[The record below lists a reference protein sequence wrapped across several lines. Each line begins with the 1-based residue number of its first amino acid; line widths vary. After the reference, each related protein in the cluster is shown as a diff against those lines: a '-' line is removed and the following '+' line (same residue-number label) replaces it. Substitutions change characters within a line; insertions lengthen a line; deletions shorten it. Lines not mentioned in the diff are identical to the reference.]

1 MSFSEN
7 NMVLPVSPMY
17 GNNGGFGGWD
27 SSMWLILIVL
37 FAMGGF
43 GGGYGMGGYG
53 GFGGYD
59 FPWLLNGQQNI
70 LNGVNSNTNAGF
82 NQAATQSAING
93 LQNSVTSGFG
103 DVQLGIAGVNQNICQ
118 TGNGIV
124 NALNSGFA
132 SAEVGANARQMANMN
147 QMYGI
152 SSQLAQCL
160 KNGVKKI
167 VDFLT
172 FEDCDFTVGTLAA

>member
-1 MSFSEN
+1 MSFSDN

-17 GNNGGFGGWD
+17 GGNGGFGFG
-27 SSMWLILIVL
+27 SSDVWLILIVL

-43 GGGYGMGGYG
+43 GGGWGNG
-53 GFGGYD
+53 GFGGMYE
-59 FPWLLNGQQNI
+59 FPWLLNGQQGI
-70 LNGVNSNTNAGF
+70 LNGVNANTNSGF

-103 DVQLGIAGVNQNICQ
+103 DVQLAISGTNQNICQ